1 MLAAAISPGVVYI
14 SGIGVPT
21 WSLKRHPSSNETDP
35 QCSHHGFHLKLS
47 QVKLLWQG
55 ELSIIMNSKLSLFF
69 ICSYWSCGCAFV
81 RTYHIAEQLIARKS
95 LPDPCAIDQ
104 GFTREALARFT
115 SVACRS
121 VRSVAYVCG
130 QRNIEETTTWK
141 ESYQDAISPLPI
153 TTSYRE
159 PECRAHM
166 LYSILLQIWCEY
178 CRNHNLKRKQ
188 NVLLPLP
195 LLNLFDMKTRNAG
208 HIHFRAIL
216 LQIGVIDHVSS
227 ARLPHTYCFFGH
239 IIFASS
245 YILLQLNSA

>member
-1 MLAAAISPGVVYI
+1 MQSPWI
-14 SGIGVPT
+14 P
-21 WSLKRHPSSNETDP
+21 
-35 QCSHHGFHLKLS
+35 
-47 QVKLLWQG
+47 
-55 ELSIIMNSKLSLFF
+55 FF

-153 TTSYRE
+153 TTSYRRTRNVEHICFIAYSCRFGVNIVETTTWKESKMSYCLSHFSTSLTWKPEMQGTYILE
-159 PECRAHM
+159 P
-166 LYSILLQIWCEY
+166 YSFRLVWLIMFHLHVYPILTAFLGI
-178 CRNHNLKRKQ
+178 LF
-188 NVLLPLP
+188 LLL
-195 LLNLFDMKTRNAG
+195 LTFCCNWTQLNLLGFPWTCKVYFLT
-208 HIHFRAIL
+208 
-216 LQIGVIDHVSS
+216 
-227 ARLPHTYCFFGH
+227 
-239 IIFASS
+239 
-245 YILLQLNSA
+245 